1 MSCGYGPGGPAHE
14 FRTWAMGRL
23 AFPRRRHRAYS
34 EGMHNPPALSVPRR
48 AARRVAVL
56 GAGIVGLTSAWQLQ
70 RDGYDVTVIDRA
82 QPGRGTSFGNGAQ
95 LSYAYVQPLAD
106 PSIWAQLPELLLS
119 RESAF
124 SLRLR
129 LAPEQ
134 WAWGLQFLAACR
146 ADVSARSTAALL
158 KLAEESRTALNALL
172 ADVQAD
178 CDYATSGKLVVYSS
192 EAGFA
197 AARQQL
203 ALQRRLGGAEQHA
216 LSQAECLALEPALA
230 GAASGY
236 VGGIHTPGECA
247 ADCARLCDAL
257 HGALQARGVRFVLG
271 APVGALRREGDRLL
285 AVQAGEEWIEADQFV
300 VALGADVAAFARRLG
315 ARIPVY
321 PLKGYSLTYEL
332 PGQDSLAPRVSVT
345 DAKRKVVFA
354 RLGDRLRVA
363 GLAELAGYDTRIE
376 ARRVAQLERDARAV
390 FPLACSSRD
399 AQPWAGLRPATPTG
413 VPILGALA
421 GAPQNVVFNAGH
433 GALGFTLAAG
443 SAVRLSQ
450 RLQQGAAAQ
459 PARGAAAAPA
469 GSSA

>member
-1 MSCGYGPGGPAHE
+1 MGLAPAGHE
-14 FRTWAMGRL
+14 FRSWGMRRL
-23 AFPRRRHRAYS
+23 AFPLRRHRAYS
-34 EGMHNPPALSVPRR
+34 SGMHNPPALSVPRH

-56 GAGIVGLTSAWQLQ
+56 GAGIVGLTTAWQLQ
-70 RDGYDVTVIDRA
+70 RDGFEVTVIDRA
-82 QPGRGTSFGNGAQ
+82 RPGSGTSFGNGAQ

-106 PSIWAQLPELLLS
+106 PSIWAQLPTLLFS
-119 RESAF
+119 RESPF

-129 LAPEQ
+129 ADPEQ

-158 KLAEESRTALNALL
+158 ALAEESRTALNGLL
-172 ADVQAD
+172 ADVKAD
-178 CDYATSGKLVVYSS
+178 CDYAASGKLVVYSS
-192 EAGFA
+192 EASFA

-203 ALQRRLGGAEQHA
+203 ELQRRLGGGEQHA
-216 LSQAECLALEPALA
+216 LSPAECLQLEPALA
-230 GAASGY
+230 GAATAY
-236 VGGIHTPGECA
+236 AGGIHTPGECA

-271 APVGALRREGDRLL
+271 APVGALRREGGRLV
-285 AVQAGEEWIEADQFV
+285 AVQAGEEWIEADSFV
-300 VALGADVAAFARRLG
+300 AALGADVAAFARRVG

-332 PGQDSLAPRVSVT
+332 PDSEGVAPQVSVT

-354 RLGDRLRVA
+354 RLGQRLRVA
-363 GLAELAGYDTRIE
+363 GLAELAGHDTRIE
-376 ARRVAQLERDARAV
+376 PQRVAQLVREARAV
-390 FPLACSSRD
+390 FPLACGARD

-421 GAPQNVVFNAGH
+421 GAPQNLLFNAGH

-443 SAVRLSQ
+443 SAARVSQ
-450 RLQQGAAAQ
+450 RLQQGL
-459 PARGAAAAPA
+459 GGLKGSAAAPA
-469 GSSA
+469 GSSV

>member
-1 MSCGYGPGGPAHE
+1 
-14 FRTWAMGRL
+14 
-23 AFPRRRHRAYS
+23 
-34 EGMHNPPALSVPRR
+34 MHNPPALSLNPP

-56 GAGIVGLTSAWQLQ
+56 GAGIVGLATAWQLQ
-70 RDGYDVTVIDRA
+70 RDGFDVTVIDAHR
-82 QPGRGTSFGNGAQ
+82 PGQGASFGNGAQ

-146 ADVSARSTAALL
+146 ADVSARSTAELL
-158 KLAEESRTALNALL
+158 KLAEESRTALNGLL

-178 CDYATSGKLVVYSS
+178 CDYAASGKLVVYSS
-192 EAGFA
+192 EAAFA
-197 AARQQL
+197 AARRQL
-203 ALQRRLGGAEQHA
+203 ALQRELGGAEQRA
-216 LSQAECLALEPALA
+216 LSQAECLQLEPALA
-230 GAASGY
+230 GASSTY

-271 APVGALRREGDRLL
+271 APLGALRREGDRLV
-285 AVQAGEEWIEADQFV
+285 AVQVGDEWIEADSFV
-300 VALGADVAAFARRLG
+300 AALGSDVAAFARRLG

-332 PGQDSLAPRVSVT
+332 PEADGLAPQVSVT

-354 RLGDRLRVA
+354 RLGNRLRVA

-390 FPLACSSRD
+390 FPLACSARD

-413 VPILGALA
+413 VPILGTLA
-421 GAPQNVVFNAGH
+421 GAPGNLLFNAGH

-443 SAVRLSQ
+443 SAARLSQ
-450 RLQQGAAAQ
+450 RLQHGVAAHQ
-459 PARGAAAAPA
+459 TG
-469 GSSA
+469 